1 MSGVTVSHCSGASY
15 GGIRMTGGTS
25 LITNCIVRFNSGTS
39 VGGIRADGTLNL
51 VDVVI
56 EGNYSYG
63 NIGGIHSEDTLNA
76 TRCRIQGNEGRY
88 IGGCSLGPWEA
99 MTFVNCL
106 IADNVGG
113 IRGDNAI
120 GGVSLNAS
128 ASTTVFRNCTISGN
142 RVAKGAADGVQFGR
156 AANLYNTIVYGNGTR
171 ASPIDIATTAAC
183 TYNHCLVPAG
193 TANAGSDCLFD
204 DPGFK
209 SPARGD
215 YRLKGG
221 SPCRDAG
228 TPLTWTEADLDLD
241 LLPRLYRGLPDIG
254 CYEHQGGD
262 GTVLILR

>member
-1 MSGVTVSHCSGASY
+1 
-15 GGIRMTGGTS
+15 
-25 LITNCIVRFNSGTS
+25 
-39 VGGIRADGTLNL
+39 
-51 VDVVI
+51 
-56 EGNYSYG
+56 
-63 NIGGIHSEDTLNA
+63 
-76 TRCRIQGNEGRY
+76 
-88 IGGCSLGPWEA
+88 
-99 MTFVNCL
+99 
-106 IADNVGG
+106 
-113 IRGDNAI
+113 
-120 GGVSLNAS
+120 
-128 ASTTVFRNCTISGN
+128 
-142 RVAKGAADGVQFGR
+142 
-156 AANLYNTIVYGNGTR
+156 GNGTR

-241 LLPRLYRGLPDIG
+241 LLPRLYCGLPDIG